1 MAPRLSEGGAFP
13 VAAHSAPTAAFKH
26 SDLID
31 QAKARMQALK
41 AAQAAGGAGAV
52 AGLQQTAAA
61 VRAQGSGQG
70 ELKGGQGSGD
80 VRGVAAGNGGQ
91 AGAPVVEGRHS
102 GGVGGT
108 DMSRD
113 VSDGELLETEGHDRE
128 GAEHMDEGLGESQG
142 GEPAGAEAAEGG
154 QDVAVRQQVG
164 EAQWQEEGPEQGGG
178 LGQVDQ
184 GYDDAGV
191 EHPWQGEAQWHEE
204 GPEQPTGLGQVAQED
219 GDVEAAHPWQQ
230 DDAWPATWDVVEG
243 DDDCLEEGEASGDF
257 VCE

>member
-13 VAAHSAPTAAFKH
+13 VVAPNSAPTAAYKH

-41 AAQAAGGAGAV
+41 AAQAAGASGPAAGP
-52 AGLQQTAAA
+52 QQAEAA

-70 ELKGGQGSGD
+70 ELRGRQGSDD
-80 VRGVAAGNGGQ
+80 VRDVAAVNGGQ

-113 VSDGELLETEGHDRE
+113 VSGGELLETEGHGRE

-154 QDVAVRQQVG
+154 PDVAVRQQVG

-178 LGQVDQ
+178 PGQVDQ
-184 GYDDAGV
+184 GYDDARV
-191 EHPWQGEAQWHEE
+191 EHPWRR
-204 GPEQPTGLGQVAQED
+204 V
-219 GDVEAAHPWQQ
+219 
-230 DDAWPATWDVVEG
+230 
-243 DDDCLEEGEASGDF
+243 
-257 VCE
+257 